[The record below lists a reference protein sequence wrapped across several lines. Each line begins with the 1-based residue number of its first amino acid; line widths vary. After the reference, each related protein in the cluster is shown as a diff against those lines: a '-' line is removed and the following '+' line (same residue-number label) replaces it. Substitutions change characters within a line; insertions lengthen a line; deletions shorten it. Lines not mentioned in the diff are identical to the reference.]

1 MPGPGRQPRGMKSQV
16 KNPGELFLR
25 LMKYVLKD
33 YKFHCISVVVLIVVS
48 VLCNVQGTMFMK
60 NLIDE
65 YITPFLLSDNPN
77 FTPLAHAIAKVA
89 AFYAL
94 GVLATFGYNPSDGK
108 CDTGNTP

>member
-65 YITPFLLSDNPN
+65 YITPFLLSDNRTLHRLHMRSPKWQH
-77 FTPLAHAIAKVA
+77 FMRWVYLQRSVITV
-89 AFYAL
+89 
-94 GVLATFGYNPSDGK
+94 
-108 CDTGNTP
+108 

>member
-1 MPGPGRQPRGMKSQV
+1 MPGPGRQPRGMKAQV

-65 YITPFLLSDNPN
+65 YITPFYYQI
-77 FTPLAHAIAKVA
+77 TPIYTAC
-89 AFYAL
+89 
-94 GVLATFGYNPSDGK
+94 T
-108 CDTGNTP
+108 CDRQSSSILCTGCTGNIRL

>member
-33 YKFHCISVVVLIVVS
+33 YKVHCISVVVLIVVS

-89 AFYAL
+89 AFMRWVYL
-94 GVLATFGYNPSDGK
+94 QRLVITV
-108 CDTGNTP
+108 

>member
-48 VLCNVQGTMFMK
+48 VLC
-60 NLIDE
+60 
-65 YITPFLLSDNPN
+65 
-77 FTPLAHAIAKVA
+77 A
-89 AFYAL
+89 
-94 GVLATFGYNPSDGK
+94 
-108 CDTGNTP
+108 GNDVHEEPDRRIYYTIFIIG